1 MIVLVKKKKFFAS
14 VLSRNPYIGFGVFAL
29 KKFIKGDFLL
39 EYAGEHISEAEA
51 CEREEIYSTRDI
63 GSFIYFNITGS
74 NGKFIDDSPPKYANS
89 MIKRYVSLNQSTYL
103 ALYAIKDIG
112 VSTELRYDY
121 GDDPS
126 KMTWRKEVKNLQP
139 TIKSILSGIIGDSKD
154 EINIKSLN
162 LHQNSLLIHN
172 LNSEDSV
179 DFDIVDAKVVDYQK
193 NKISI
198 MHKDK
203 EIVNMSD
210 EKDHLVEEV
219 IKNSMLLNFC
229 TSNESEVHRKEPE
242 VVKAISLPKR
252 EQREAFDLLRKKSIF
267 QFNMNEVKK
276 SSPTF
281 IRERKGS
288 DKTDISNL
296 VVCVKCKGFYSKNY
310 KPRHQLICG
319 RENGQVI
326 ISILPVDFLLKIDC
340 LDDDFNSVINK
351 MIQDEVSDIAKLDP
365 VILMIR
371 TRINNGQ
378 KCKTEKK
385 YEVEKKELDSAND
398 ASKMFE
404 KENLSYLRLAI
415 DELTK
420 DANEII
426 CGFKIQL
433 QNLIKLAS
441 KILEANYLVNGINI
455 SADIVRDFISV
466 FSMVEQEIFGGAL
479 YRILQKRNK
488 SSR

>member
-1 MIVLVKKKKFFAS
+1 MNTSIIFYSHIVTTFTNKS
-14 VLSRNPYIGFGVFAL
+14 
-29 KKFIKGDFLL
+29 
-39 EYAGEHISEAEA
+39 EHISEAEA

-126 KMTWRKEVKNLQP
+126 KMTWRKE
-139 TIKSILSGIIGDSKD
+139 D

-179 DFDIVDAKVVDYQK
+179 DFDIVDAKIEDVEFFEDYFDNFNKEADNEGVVPYLYCKD
-193 NKISI
+193 NKLHSVLTRYL
-198 MHKDK
+198 K
-203 EIVNMSD
+203 
-210 EKDHLVEEV
+210 L
-219 IKNSMLLNFC
+219 
-229 TSNESEVHRKEPE
+229 VHRKEPE